1 MNTSIFE
8 ILRRPVVTEKSNYQA
23 SKLHQYVFEVVSSAT
38 RENVKTAVETA
49 FDVNV
54 VRVNIVN
61 LPAKAGRSSKTRR
74 LVVRKP
80 GFKKAIVTLKEGQTI
95 PIFEGVG

>member
-1 MNTSIFE
+1 MKASIFE
-8 ILRRPVVTEKSNYQA
+8 VLRRPVVTEKSNYQA
-23 SKLHQYVFEVVSSAT
+23 SKLRQYVFEVVSDAT

-49 FDVNV
+49 FDVDV

-61 LPAKAGRSSKTRR
+61 LPAKSTKSSKTHR
-74 LVVRKP
+74 LSIRKP
-80 GFKKAIVTLKEGQTI
+80 GVKKAIVTLQEGQTI